1 MTSVYMSPLL
11 PKDPSI
17 LVQMSSVPCCKEPA
31 PGREQALGG
40 RKEGEAVVMT
50 TLITYAAQTLQ

>member
-17 LVQMSSVPCCKEPA
+17 LVQMSSVPCCRVKSQHLAESKLLVV
-31 PGREQALGG
+31 GRRERL
-40 RKEGEAVVMT
+40 
-50 TLITYAAQTLQ
+50 LS